1 MHPEIAWRLHEQRLR
16 DQQRRSRPV
25 ADRTAAESRTTRA
38 RSSRSVRRAVGR
50 TIVRIGTAIEAEPRR
65 PVAS

>member
-16 DQQRRSRPV
+16 DQRRRRPV
-25 ADRTAAESRTTRA
+25 IDRTAAGSRTR
-38 RSSRSVRRAVGR
+38 RSRSNRSVRRAVGR
-50 TIVRIGTAIEAEPRR
+50 TIVRIGMAIEAEPRQ